1 MSLSMSMNIETVNI
15 DNIYNMKISDSELIM
30 ENLINH
36 VSDILNNSTH
46 SLPHNMERQIRC
58 SCEHSNAIF
67 TVTLLKYAS
76 DDHMYLSSRRRIH
89 IIMFEDIPTG
99 NISVSV
105 INGENHKQKILY
117 RLISLNP
124 ITSIEK
130 YLPTIIE
137 SMIKILDKT

>member
-1 MSLSMSMNIETVNI
+1 MNKI
-15 DNIYNMKISDSELIM
+15 DNNFYSISSDSTISIM
-30 ENLINH
+30 DH
-36 VSDILNNSTH
+36 VVDRVSDIINTYTNELPKGIERHIKCNS
-46 SLPHNMERQIRC
+46 
-58 SCEHSNAIF
+58 EHSNTIF

-137 SMIKILDKT
+137 SMVKILEKA

>member
-1 MSLSMSMNIETVNI
+1 MNKI
-15 DNIYNMKISDSELIM
+15 DNNFYSISSDSTISIM
-30 ENLINH
+30 DH
-36 VSDILNNSTH
+36 VVDRVSDIINTYTNELPKGIERHIKCNS
-46 SLPHNMERQIRC
+46 
-58 SCEHSNAIF
+58 EHSNTIF

>member
-1 MSLSMSMNIETVNI
+1 MNKI
-15 DNIYNMKISDSELIM
+15 DNNFYSISSDSTISIM
-30 ENLINH
+30 DH
-36 VSDILNNSTH
+36 VVDRVSDIINKYTNE
-46 SLPHNMERQIRC
+46 LPKGIERHIKC
-58 SCEHSNAIF
+58 SSEHSNTIF

-137 SMIKILDKT
+137 SMVKILEKA

>member
-1 MSLSMSMNIETVNI
+1 MNKM
-15 DNIYNMKISDSELIM
+15 DNNFYSISSDSTISIM
-30 ENLINH
+30 DH
-36 VSDILNNSTH
+36 VVDRVSDIINTYTNELPKGIERHIKCNS
-46 SLPHNMERQIRC
+46 
-58 SCEHSNAIF
+58 EHSNTIF

-137 SMIKILDKT
+137 SMVKILEKA

>member
-1 MSLSMSMNIETVNI
+1 MNKI
-15 DNIYNMKISDSELIM
+15 DNNFYSISSDSTISIM
-30 ENLINH
+30 DH
-36 VSDILNNSTH
+36 VVDRVSDIINKYTNELPKGIERHIKCNS
-46 SLPHNMERQIRC
+46 
-58 SCEHSNAIF
+58 EHSNTIF

>member
-1 MSLSMSMNIETVNI
+1 MNKM
-15 DNIYNMKISDSELIM
+15 DNNFYSISSDSTISIM
-30 ENLINH
+30 DH
-36 VSDILNNSTH
+36 AVDRVSDIINKCTNE
-46 SLPHNMERQIRC
+46 LPKGIERHIKC
-58 SCEHSNAIF
+58 SSEHSNTIF

>member
-1 MSLSMSMNIETVNI
+1 MNKI
-15 DNIYNMKISDSELIM
+15 DNNFYSISSDSTISIM
-30 ENLINH
+30 DH
-36 VSDILNNSTH
+36 VVDRVSDIINTYTNELPKGIERHIKCNS
-46 SLPHNMERQIRC
+46 
-58 SCEHSNAIF
+58 EHSNPIF

>member
-1 MSLSMSMNIETVNI
+1 MDPVV
-15 DNIYNMKISDSELIM
+15 DR
-30 ENLINH
+30 
-36 VSDILNNSTH
+36 VSDIINKYTNELPKGIERHIKCNS
-46 SLPHNMERQIRC
+46 
-58 SCEHSNAIF
+58 EHSNTIF

-89 IIMFEDIPTG
+89 IIMFQDIPTG

>member
-1 MSLSMSMNIETVNI
+1 MNKM
-15 DNIYNMKISDSELIM
+15 DNNFYSISSDSTISIM
-30 ENLINH
+30 DHLVDR
-36 VSDILNNSTH
+36 VSDIINTYTNE
-46 SLPHNMERQIRC
+46 LPKGIERHIKC
-58 SCEHSNAIF
+58 SSEHSNTIF
-67 TVTLLKYAS
+67 TVTLLKYAG

-124 ITSIEK
+124 VTSIEK

-137 SMIKILDKT
+137 SMVKILEKA